1 MLSIYC
7 INAVVLVHLVPAVG
21 AGSYG
26 IGFGNGGPVSTVWG
40 WVLVA
45 VMTSFVGLAMAEI
58 VSALPSSG
66 GPYFW
71 ASVLGGD
78 RWGPLAAWVTGKSS
92 KFFTLGECVHNA
104 YTCCPLYSTKFT
116 RSSYIVAANV
126 SVLEHLL
133 AFNADLPEVV
143 GIAFVPCSCG
153 DFQKPCSTPAFKH
166 AASQQGLLHVLLS
179 SVRVL
184 VTRSVATVQAVL
196 SGWETLPQPA
206 AVE

>member
-1 MLSIYC
+1 MLLSC
-7 INAVVLVHLVPAVG
+7 TVHLVPAVG

-92 KFFTLGECVHNA
+92 NFSKNVFFWVQCVQQHA
-104 YTCCPLYSTKFT
+104 CTCCRLYSTKFAG
-116 RSSYIVAANV
+116 SYIVAVNV
-126 SVLEHLL
+126 SFLEHLL

-143 GIAFVPCSCG
+143 GIAFCTMQLWG
-153 DFQKPCSTPAFKH
+153 FQEA
-166 AASQQGLLHVLLS
+166 L
-179 SVRVL
+179 
-184 VTRSVATVQAVL
+184 
-196 SGWETLPQPA
+196 
-206 AVE
+206 